1 MIIIQATI
9 TTVLPLSISMPIAER
24 TQENE
29 FNNFPMMTRGL
40 SDEGEKLETAYL
52 PATTLRGYLR
62 RAIVMKDM
70 QAAADS
76 GKHYKLEQ
84 AYSELIGQ
92 DAASEQQAGEIDLV
106 ALKDTRESAPVL
118 DLFGSG
124 LGIKSRLLVSHF
136 VPKHNIDPDVIT
148 AVRKDLDDNEQAFE
162 LLADSEKAEFFER
175 SQANSERSKVDA
187 LVNNLTRKLRAAKRD
202 KEPTEEI
209 EAQITEAKK
218 LVEKYQTAMGEMRN
232 STRAIFSH
240 YAIGAGIDLSGKLV
254 IENPKDR
261 DIDLLIT
268 GLQSLS
274 LFPVLGA
281 NSARGCGEIKGEFEF
296 QRDGERFKKVTVGGY
311 QAAEIDDF

>member
-9 TTVLPLSISMPIAER
+9 TTVLPLSISMPVAEK
-24 TQENE
+24 TSANE

-40 SDEGEKLETAYL
+40 SDDGEKLETAYL

-62 RAIVMKDM
+62 RAIVIKDM
-70 QAAADS
+70 QAAAEG

-84 AYSELIGQ
+84 AYGELIGQ
-92 DAASEQQAGEIDLV
+92 DAGSEQQAGEIDLA

-136 VPKHNIDPDVIT
+136 VPKYNIDPDVIT
-148 AVRKDLDDNEQAFE
+148 SVRKDLDDSEQAFE
-162 LLADSEKAEFFER
+162 LLADSEKDEFFQR

-187 LVNNLTRKLRAAKRD
+187 LITNLQRKQRAAKRD
-202 KEPTEEI
+202 KEPTDEI
-209 EAQITEAKK
+209 DAQITEAEK
-218 LVEKYQTAMGEMRN
+218 LVEKYKTEMGGMRN
-232 STRAIFSH
+232 SSRAIFSH

-254 IENPKDR
+254 IENSKDR
-261 DIDLLIT
+261 DIDLLVT

-281 NSARGCGEIKGEFEF
+281 HSARGCGEIKGEFEF
-296 QRDGERFKKVTVGGY
+296 QRDGERFKKVTIGGY
-311 QAAEIDDF
+311 QPAVIDDF